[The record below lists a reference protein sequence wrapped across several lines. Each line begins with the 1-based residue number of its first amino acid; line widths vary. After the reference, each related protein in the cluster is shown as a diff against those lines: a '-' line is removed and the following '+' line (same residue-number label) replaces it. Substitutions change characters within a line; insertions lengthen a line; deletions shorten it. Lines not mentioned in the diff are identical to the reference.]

1 LIFNRKYSHLL
12 ICKNYD
18 VSFRKSPHFDDVE
31 LIHCALPEL
40 DLDEIDTS
48 TSFLGKKISAPIL
61 ISAMTGG
68 NPEAKKI
75 NENLAKAADKI
86 GIGMCV
92 GSQRI
97 AIENPQLQ
105 DTFTIVREVS
115 DNIIVIAN
123 IGGVQLLQKNFIEY
137 AEKAVSMLNAD
148 ALAIHLNPLQE
159 LIQPGGDTRFKGILN
174 AINDLSKHIKV
185 PIIIKEVGCGISKE
199 VAEKIVNTGIYA
211 IDIAGAGGTSWA
223 AVEYYHALQTGE
235 LSKSKI
241 AETLW
246 DWGIPTAMSICEVVS
261 LNPKITIIASGGIR
275 NGLHIAKSI
284 ALGADLVGIARP
296 LLSCALSSSEMVIE
310 YLQNLI
316 NELKVILLLTGCK
329 NIKQLKSVPIVIKG
343 ELLNWISQRNLKVRE
358 FDRRKT

>member
-1 LIFNRKYSHLL
+1 MIFDRKNSHLF
-12 ICKNYD
+12 ICKKYD
-18 VSFRKSPHFDDVE
+18 VSFRKSTHFDDVE
-31 LIHCALPEL
+31 LVHCALPEL
-40 DLDEIDTS
+40 NLEEIDTS
-48 TSFLGKKISAPIL
+48 ISFLGKKISAPII

-68 NPEAKKI
+68 TPEAKKI
-75 NENLAKAADKI
+75 NENLAKAASKI

-97 AIENPQLQ
+97 AIENPQFQ
-105 DTFTIVREVS
+105 DTFTIVREVAS
-115 DNIIVIAN
+115 DLVVIAN
-123 IGGVQLLQKNFIEY
+123 IGGAQLLQKNFIEY
-137 AEKAVSMLNAD
+137 AEKAISMLNAD

-159 LIQPGGDTRFKGILN
+159 LVQPGGDTRFKGILD
-174 AINDLSKHIKV
+174 AIRDLSKHIKV
-185 PIIIKEVGCGISKE
+185 PIIVKEVGCGISKE
-199 VAEKIVNTGIYA
+199 VAEKIIDTGIYA

-223 AVEYYHALQTGE
+223 AVEYYHALQTGD

-296 LLSCALSSSEMVIE
+296 LLLCAISSSEMVIE

-316 NELKVILLLTGCK
+316 NELKIILLLTGCK

-343 ELLNWISQRNLKVRE
+343 ELLNWIIQRNLKVRGI
-358 FDRRKT
+358 DRGKT

>member
-1 LIFNRKYSHLL
+1 LIFNRKYSHLF

-18 VSFRKSPHFDDVE
+18 VSFRKGPHFDDIE

-40 DLDEIDTS
+40 NLEEIDTS

-86 GIGMCV
+86 GIGICV

-115 DNIIVIAN
+115 NDIIVIAN
-123 IGGVQLLQKNFIEY
+123 IGGAQLLQKNFIEY
-137 AEKAVSMLNAD
+137 AEKAISMLNAD

-174 AINDLSKHIKV
+174 VISDLSKYIKV

-199 VAEKIVNTGIYA
+199 VAEKIINSGIYA

-223 AVEYYHALQTGE
+223 AVEYYHAIQTGE
-235 LSKSKI
+235 LDKSKI

-261 LNPKITIIASGGIR
+261 LEPKITIIASGGIR

-329 NIKQLKSVPIVIKG
+329 NIRQLKSVPIVIKG
-343 ELLNWISQRNLKVRE
+343 ELLNWITQRNLKVRG
-358 FDRRKT
+358 FDRGKT